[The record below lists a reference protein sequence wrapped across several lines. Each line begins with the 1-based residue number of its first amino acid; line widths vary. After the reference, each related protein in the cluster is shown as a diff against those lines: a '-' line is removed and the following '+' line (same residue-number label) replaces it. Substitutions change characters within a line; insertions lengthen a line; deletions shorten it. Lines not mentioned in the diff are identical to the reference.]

1 MKEIPVLSA
10 AQIRGRHQR
19 FKRLVHALFANDE
32 MQAWSCLGLSRVS
45 YLYRTDLT
53 LLEWASAVC
62 GASMQARDGHR
73 CNHYPDEYAANAM
86 QCPESDPTRGECC
99 ECPF

>member
-1 MKEIPVLSA
+1 MRILNA
-10 AQIRGRHQR
+10 AQVRSRHQR
-19 FKRLVHALFANDE
+19 FKRLVHELAKSGE
-32 MQAWSCLGLSRVS
+32 MAAWSCLGFSRVG

-62 GASMQARDGHR
+62 GAPMVARDGNR

-86 QCPESDPTRGECC
+86 QCPESDPNRGDCC